1 MESSYIIFLL
11 QPYYE
16 NFNNRLIK
24 SPELYFYDAGLLTH
38 LLGIRTAN
46 ELLENR
52 WRGNIFENLILAE
65 YQKKN
70 HHLYMNQEYFFWRDS
85 NVHEIDLLMKQVD
98 AYSIYEIKATQTIT
112 NDLFKEMDRFEEISA
127 LPKVTKTLIC
137 SGAENEK
144 RTKYTALAG
153 KMFLIRELGSPL
165 IFLTSTSIVLIQT
178 ILKSTL

>member
-1 MESSYIIFLL
+1 
-11 QPYYE
+11 
-16 NFNNRLIK
+16 
-24 SPELYFYDAGLLTH
+24 
-38 LLGIRTAN
+38 
-46 ELLENR
+46 
-52 WRGNIFENLILAE
+52 
-65 YQKKN
+65 
-70 HHLYMNQEYFFWRDS
+70 MNQEYFFWRDS

-98 AYSIYEIKATQTIT
+98 AYSIYEIKATHTIT